1 MKLRYLVKGL
11 PGHPLHPPFTD
22 ATIGAYT
29 VATVLGIASKVG
41 ISSHPASSGWWL
53 AMVVAL
59 VATAG
64 TATTGLVDWLEIE
77 RGTPLWRTA
86 TTHMLTMLTATGVFV
101 AAVIWGHSGYNHG
114 AVESGPFVLTL
125 IGFAILTLGGWIGGS
140 ITYVHGMRVLNLVQ
154 EPAGRAMSP
163 APKPEKEMAEGG

>member
-1 MKLRYLVKGL
+1 
-11 PGHPLHPPFTD
+11 
-22 ATIGAYT
+22 
-29 VATVLGIASKVG
+29 
-41 ISSHPASSGWWL
+41 
-53 AMVVAL
+53 MVVAL